1 MSLRYRAIK
10 KITRQVK
17 ARILSELENLLREYK
32 FFLVADLVKIGSSE
46 LQAMRRM
53 LRGIAVLKV
62 ARNRLVEKAIE
73 RVHNTKIELTGQN
86 IFIFTNKNPYELYLF
101 LQKNKILTEAQP
113 GIVAPKD
120 IIVNE
125 GNTGLTPGPVLS
137 KFSKLKVP
145 TRIVEGSVWIAKDTV
160 VAKKGEIISK
170 EVVELLNLL
179 GIKPIET
186 TLNLKFVFDGKSLL
200 REITIDLDKIKEEIM
215 KAHQDSLNLAIQ
227 ASLPIREVMPILISK
242 AYLDYLKIADNLV
255 LPEKEILERN
265 LVKAE
270 SLAKAV
276 YEKVKDKV

>member
-1 MSLRYRAIK
+1 MSLRYRAVK

-17 ARILSELENLLREYK
+17 ARILSELENLLRENK
-32 FFLVADLVKIGSSE
+32 FFIVADLVKIGSSE

-73 RVHNTKIELTGQN
+73 RVHNTKIEFTGQN

-113 GIVAPKD
+113 GMIAPKD

-145 TRIVEGSVWIAKDTV
+145 TKIVEGSVWIAKDTV
-160 VAKKGEIISK
+160 VAKKGEVISK
-170 EVVELLNLL
+170 DVVELLNLL

-186 TLNLKFVFDGKSLL
+186 TLNLKFAFDGKSLL
-200 REITIDLDKIKEEIM
+200 KEITIDLDKIREDIK

-242 AYLDYLKIADNLV
+242 AYLDYLKVAESLV

-270 SLAKAV
+270 SLAKV
-276 YEKVKDKV
+276 LYEKIKDKV

>member
-1 MSLRYRAIK
+1 MSLRYRAVK

-17 ARILSELENLLREYK
+17 ARILSELENLLRENK
-32 FFLVADLVKIGSSE
+32 FFIVADLVKIGSSE

-73 RVHNTKIELTGQN
+73 RVHNTKIEFTGQN

-113 GIVAPKD
+113 GMIAPKD

-145 TRIVEGSVWIAKDTV
+145 TKIVEGSVWIAKDTV
-160 VAKKGEIISK
+160 VAKKGEVISK
-170 EVVELLNLL
+170 DVVELLNLL

-186 TLNLKFVFDGKSLL
+186 TLNLKFAFDGKSLL
-200 REITIDLDKIKEEIM
+200 KEITIDLDKIREDIK

-227 ASLPIREVMPILISK
+227 VSLPIREVMPILISK
-242 AYLDYLKIADNLV
+242 AYLDYLKVAESLV

-270 SLAKAV
+270 SLAKV
-276 YEKVKDKV
+276 LYEKIKDKV

>member
-200 REITIDLDKIKEEIM
+200 REITIDLDKTKEEIM

>member
-186 TLNLKFVFDGKSLL
+186 TLNLKFVFDGKSLS

>member
-145 TRIVEGSVWIAKDTV
+145 TRIVEGSVWVAKDTV

-186 TLNLKFVFDGKSLL
+186 TLNLKFVFDGKSLS

-215 KAHQDSLNLAIQ
+215 KAHQDSLDLAIQ
-227 ASLPIREVMPILISK
+227 ASL
-242 AYLDYLKIADNLV
+242 
-255 LPEKEILERN
+255 
-265 LVKAE
+265 
-270 SLAKAV
+270 
-276 YEKVKDKV
+276 

>member
-1 MSLRYRAIK
+1 MSLRYRVIK

-186 TLNLKFVFDGKSLL
+186 TLNLKFVFDGKSLS